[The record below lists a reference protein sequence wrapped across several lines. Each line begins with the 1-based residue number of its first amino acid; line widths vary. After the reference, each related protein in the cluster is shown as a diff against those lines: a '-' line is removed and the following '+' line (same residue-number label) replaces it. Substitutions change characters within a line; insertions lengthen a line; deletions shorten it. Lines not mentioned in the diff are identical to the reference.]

1 LAQNLA
7 FYLIMNNTINLVC
20 IIDDDPIYTFAVK
33 KLMKMNAFSEQFLI
47 FKNGKEALD
56 GLTNLHKNKSTF
68 PDLILLDI
76 NMPIMDG
83 WQFLDACK
91 NISLDI
97 SSPLYMTSS
106 SIDEKDKKK
115 SKTYDMITE
124 YVEKPLTLDSLNKLV
139 NQKN

>member
-1 LAQNLA
+1 
-7 FYLIMNNTINLVC
+7 MNNTINLVC

-56 GLTNLHKNKSTF
+56 GLINLHKNKSTF

>member
-1 LAQNLA
+1 
-7 FYLIMNNTINLVC
+7 MNNTINLVC

-56 GLTNLHKNKSTF
+56 GLINLHKNKSTF

-115 SKTYDMITE
+115 SKTYGMITE